1 MDEGEIRY
9 FLSEAVAEYGLGDE
23 QLDKL
28 VHYLVL
34 LVKWN
39 KTYNLT
45 AIREPKEMV
54 RLHLIDS
61 LSVLTHVKARGG
73 SGAILD
79 VGAGAGL
86 PSIPL
91 AICLPG
97 RQVFAVDKVQKKTS
111 FMMQV
116 KAELGLKNFNAV
128 HGRVEKLNS
137 VDFGVSGMSVII
149 SRAFSEMALFVSL
162 TKHLLEK
169 QGCWLAMKGVMPAPE
184 LEVLESQGGYLTR
197 VIPLDIAR
205 LEAERHLVE
214 IMLGG

>member
-1 MDEGEIRY
+1 MDEGVIRSL
-9 FLSEAVAEYGLGDE
+9 LSEAVVEYGLTGE

-28 VHYLVL
+28 VRYLAL

-45 AIREPKEMV
+45 AIRDPKEMV

-61 LSVLTHVKARGG
+61 LSVLSYVKARGA
-73 SGAILD
+73 SGPILD
-79 VGAGAGL
+79 VGSGAGL

-91 AICLPG
+91 AICLPD

-111 FMMQV
+111 FMMQAR
-116 KAELGLKNFNAV
+116 AELELKNFNAI

-137 VDFGVSGMSVII
+137 VDFGVNGMSIII

-169 QGCWLAMKGVMPAPE
+169 KGCWLAMKGVKPVSE
-184 LEVLESQGGYLTR
+184 LEVLDKVGEYVTK
-197 VIPLDIAR
+197 VIPLDIAH

-214 IMLGG
+214 IRFDG